1 VVVDMCECVLFDIGN
16 TDVFVLVNFSLFTF
30 VSTIRG
36 RYEDRGLIYRSRYE
50 FPAQYVDESRFA
62 STVRT
67 DDSNTRSK
75 RDLEG
80 DIADLRLRR
89 ARILESHLADT
100 DNSLGLGLDAF
111 EETWF
116 GELELDLRS
125 AELVVRFGRRNF
137 LDEL

>member
-1 VVVDMCECVLFDIGN
+1 MQKREKSWN
-16 TDVFVLVNFSLFTF
+16 
-30 VSTIRG
+30 
-36 RYEDRGLIYRSRYE
+36 DRL
-50 FPAQYVDESRFA
+50 PAQYVDESRFA

-89 ARILESHLADT
+89 ARILESHLVNA
-100 DNSLGLGLDAF
+100 DNSLGLGLDTF

-125 AELVVRFGRRNF
+125 AELVVGFGRRNS

>member
-1 VVVDMCECVLFDIGN
+1 MSEAWKSWNDYL
-16 TDVFVLVNFSLFTF
+16 
-30 VSTIRG
+30 
-36 RYEDRGLIYRSRYE
+36 
-50 FPAQYVDESRFA
+50 PAQYVDESRFA

-89 ARILESHLADT
+89 ARILESHLVDT
-100 DNSLGLGLDAF
+100 DNSLGLGLDTF

-125 AELVVRFGRRNF
+125 AELVV
-137 LDEL
+137 